1 MGVAACARRL
11 ERRGKRLLMPPQH
24 PSQAGRR
31 GLGILRRELHFCG
44 NDDGVIERQSCHA
57 HRRAGMLSDVGSIEF
72 KDQVREAI
80 EDVGGLPIAWFRV
93 DHARDHQPG
102 GHAIEIPEFSL
113 ETGKHRE
120 GRGARCLL
128 GGFQGDLGRDLS
140 KGAEGGTVRSQWA
153 MASQIEPIATHTCPG
168 ERKGESWWELRGL
181 REHESFFLELGF
193 NLHGSVLLAV
203 VCQRGNLDMK
213 RLIFWL
219 YSFHVRALFLTHFP
233 TTHPYTI

>member
-1 MGVAACARRL
+1 
-11 ERRGKRLLMPPQH
+11 
-24 PSQAGRR
+24 
-31 GLGILRRELHFCG
+31 
-44 NDDGVIERQSCHA
+44 
-57 HRRAGMLSDVGSIEF
+57 MLSDVGSIEF

-128 GGFQGDLGRDLS
+128 GGFQGALGRDFC

-153 MASQIEPIATHTCPG
+153 MARQREPIATHTCPG

-193 NLHGSVLLAV
+193 NLHGSVLLAG
-203 VCQRGNLDMK
+203 VCQRVNLDSK
-213 RLIFWL
+213 LLIFWH
-219 YSFHVRALFLTHFP
+219 YSVDERALFLDQFP
-233 TTHPYTI
+233 RNWPENLVNGFETVRCCSSGRVVTAGMTTKSRYSVLPNQKTPENTCSHWMTIRLHIIFLLLCSLRNL